1 MSGTAGPGGQ
11 GTIQTRPLLG
21 PDREWLRTTLKER
34 WGDDLFV
41 GRGRVRHLH
50 ELAAFVAVDGSE
62 RVGVATY
69 VIEGTTAELITLDAL
84 RTGAGVG
91 RLLVE
96 AVIVEARRRGARR
109 LLVMTTNDNIT
120 ALRFY
125 QRAGFRLV
133 ALRPGAVYDARA
145 LKPTI
150 PDIGHDGIPIRDEL
164 DLVRLL

>member
-1 MSGTAGPGGQ
+1 VSGTAGPRGQ
-11 GTIQTRPLLG
+11 SGIQTRPLLG

-34 WGDDLFV
+34 WGDDSFA
-41 GRGRVRHLH
+41 GRGRVRQLD
-50 ELAAFVAVDGSE
+50 ELAALVAVDGDE

-69 VIEGTTAELITLDAL
+69 LIEGTTAELVTLDAL
-84 RTGAGVG
+84 RTGTGVG

-109 LLVMTTNDNIT
+109 LLAMTTNDNVA

-133 ALRPGAVYDARA
+133 ELRPGAVYDARA